1 MQRQEGQA
9 HFIWVTVVILVFPRG
24 FVSLYLYVNT
34 YSDMRQGY
42 VQVLLQKVC
51 RSH

>member
-24 FVSLYLYVNT
+24 FVCAYLYVNT
-34 YSDMRQGY
+34 YSDMSQGY
-42 VQVLLQKVC
+42 VKAL
-51 RSH
+51 